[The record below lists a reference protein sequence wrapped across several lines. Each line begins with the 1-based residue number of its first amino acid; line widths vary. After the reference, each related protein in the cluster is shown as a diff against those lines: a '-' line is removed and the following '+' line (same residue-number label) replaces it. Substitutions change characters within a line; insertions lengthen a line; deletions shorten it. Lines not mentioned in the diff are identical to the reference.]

1 MQTPAP
7 SIWWL
12 RSTTFTL
19 AALTAASASY
29 WLLQWPAAV
38 PPGPSGVAVPA
49 STAAP
54 DTQRVARLLGGGPAA
69 AATLA
74 DETSDPPARHFK
86 LSGVVAD
93 RQQGGYALIA
103 VDEQPAKPYR
113 VGAPVT
119 ETLMLHSVTRRSA
132 ALAARLDAP
141 VSVTLELPEN

>member
-29 WLLQWPAAV
+29 WLLQWPAAT
-38 PPGPSGVAVPA
+38 PPGPSGAALPA

-54 DTQRVARLLGGGPAA
+54 DTQLVARLLGGGPAGA
-69 AATLA
+69 LA
-74 DETSDPPARHFK
+74 DETLDPPASHFK